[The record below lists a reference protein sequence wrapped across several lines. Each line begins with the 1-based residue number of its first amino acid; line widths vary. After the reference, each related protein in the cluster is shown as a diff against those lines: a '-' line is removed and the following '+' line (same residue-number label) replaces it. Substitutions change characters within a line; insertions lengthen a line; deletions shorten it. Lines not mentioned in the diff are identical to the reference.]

1 MKIEWNP
8 VRAWEQMDTKRRV
21 MVVGL
26 VAVFLAIGA
35 YFIGADPFAVET
47 GVVTPPV
54 EGAEGAGAGAGSI
67 TAP

>member
-8 VRAWEQMDTKRRV
+8 IRAWEQMDTKRRV
-21 MVVGL
+21 LVVGMVV
-26 VAVFLAIGA
+26 VFLAIGA

-47 GVVTPPV
+47 GVVAPP
-54 EGAEGAGAGAGSI
+54 AEGAGGAGTGSI